1 MTMIRI
7 ALIAAAVFFIVIC
20 IVAVIVVKKESR
32 RRTDSLKAIEKS
44 ISKISQELAREL
56 RERNDIA
63 MDLNEDVHYMVEAS
77 AARLREEAMAT
88 VQPAV
93 RPADEVDT
101 VIEETNA
108 AAEKVATEI
117 HDSSGFDEIEL
128 NIADSTD
135 NEEEKEEI
143 SFDFLGLDDLD
154 DLDGMDELLF
164 NERNV
169 GPAEEYITGRSGR
182 RYTAEELEELIR
194 E

>member
-1 MTMIRI
+1 MFTIWW
-7 ALIAAAVFFIVIC
+7 
-20 IVAVIVVKKESR
+20 KPR
-32 RRTDSLKAIEKS
+32 RQD
-44 ISKISQELAREL
+44 
-56 RERNDIA
+56 
-63 MDLNEDVHYMVEAS
+63 
-77 AARLREEAMAT
+77 LREEAMAT

-93 RPADEVDT
+93 QPADEVDT

-154 DLDGMDELLF
+154 GMDELLF
-164 NERNV
+164 NERDV